1 MRSSSDDHRAGVTAE
16 PMDLDD
22 FRELLGGGRLEQAA
36 AGVAV
41 QLQERR
47 HGQPNGGGV
56 DAGVVALDD
65 SGLLEPADPGR
76 DRRRRQVHPL
86 GDLVERKPCVVLD
99 LADDGPV
106 GPIQF
111 GTHDGDGIRSEALR
125 MERGPLACVWF
136 AMVGRLPIWLASWQ
150 TTRRGDAVD
159 FKLELVVKVTPPGSA
174 CSIGFGSGVT
184 VDSGPLVTAPPGSQR
199 GLHLAVA
206 DLTAARDELIA
217 RGIDVGEIRHVQ
229 DGRWYAG
236 LDPNR
241 RSYMSFAEFSDP
253 DGNLWLLQEIRRD
266 HEGAE

>member
-1 MRSSSDDHRAGVTAE
+1 
-16 PMDLDD
+16 
-22 FRELLGGGRLEQAA
+22 
-36 AGVAV
+36 
-41 QLQERR
+41 
-47 HGQPNGGGV
+47 
-56 DAGVVALDD
+56 
-65 SGLLEPADPGR
+65 
-76 DRRRRQVHPL
+76 
-86 GDLVERKPCVVLD
+86 
-99 LADDGPV
+99 
-106 GPIQF
+106 
-111 GTHDGDGIRSEALR
+111 
-125 MERGPLACVWF
+125 
-136 AMVGRLPIWLASWQ
+136 MVGRLPIWLASWQ

-159 FKLELVVKVTPPGSA
+159 FKLELVVIPVSDVDRAKEFYSQTVGFRLEVDGMASEGGRIVQVTPPGSA
-174 CSIGFGSGVT
+174 CSIGFGSGLT